1 MIPPA
6 SAAIRLEN
14 LSKVYDLPSRGA
26 AQTRVVAAD
35 HLNLEI
41 PAGEIFGLVG
51 PNGAGK
57 TTTLKMTCGLLAPTA
72 GRITVYGV
80 DVEHNPEEAHGLIGY
95 LADFFSLYDDLKVW
109 EYLDYFAHAYK
120 MAPAALRGRIDE
132 VIQVL
137 DLETKRDALI
147 SGLSRG
153 MKQRLGIARAI
164 LHDPPV
170 LVLDEPAV
178 GLDPNG
184 RLDLKRL
191 ITQLKAQ
198 GKTVFITSH
207 LLADLEEICTSVAI
221 IERGRLLRVGRLEQI
236 VREAAGVRRVRIKI
250 AAPDFQ
256 LAEWLSA
263 RPGISAVTIEPS
275 GAQFSFAGGETE
287 LAALVKAL
295 VLADAHV
302 YAVEELVENL
312 ERVFSRL
319 SRGEVM

>member
-1 MIPPA
+1 MAAPA

-14 LSKVYDLPSRGA
+14 LSKIYDLPSRREGR
-26 AQTRVVAAD
+26 TRVVAAD
-35 HLNLEI
+35 NLNLEI

-57 TTTLKMTCGLLAPTA
+57 TTTLKMSCGLLAPTA
-72 GRITVYGV
+72 GRITVCGV
-80 DVEHNPEEAHGLIGY
+80 DVERDPEEAHGLIGY
-95 LADFFSLYDDLKVW
+95 VADFFSLYDDLKVW

-120 MAPAALRGRIDE
+120 MPPEAIRSRIDE
-132 VIQVL
+132 LIHVL
-137 DLETKRDALI
+137 NLDTKRDSLI

-153 MKQRLGIARAI
+153 MKQRVGIARAI

-184 RLDLKRL
+184 RVDLKRL
-191 ITQLKAQ
+191 ITQLNGQ

-221 IERGRLLRVGRLEQI
+221 IERGRLLRVGPLEQI
-236 VREAAGVRRVRIKI
+236 VREAAGVRRIRLKV
-250 AAPDFQ
+250 AAPHFQ

-263 RPGISAVTIEPS
+263 RPGISAVTHEPS

-302 YAVEELVENL
+302 FAVEEVAESL